1 MSRRD
6 GKVAR
11 QALAVSHERFMA
23 ARAARGIQMAGE
35 RKMLEVKL
43 DGIRSDAKDLQQQF
57 QEYSQGVQESI
68 LQLLK
73 DAGIFDEVQQ
83 LEKDRME
90 VLQDA
95 QKKFKSLQE
104 SADAL
109 VKAIAMFEPDADEKA
124 SVETFEAQDE
134 PEVKAEV
141 KPEPKAVKKPNKP
154 KF

>member
-6 GKVAR
+6 GRVAR

-43 DGIRSDAKDLQQQF
+43 EGIRNEAKDLQQQF
-57 QEYSQGVQESI
+57 QDYSQGVQESI
-68 LQLLK
+68 LQILK
-73 DAGIFDEVQQ
+73 DAGVFEEVQQ

-109 VKAIAMFEPDADEKA
+109 VKAIAMFEPEADSKTP
-124 SVETFEAQDE
+124 VETVE
-134 PEVKAEV
+134 PEDAPDEEIVKAI
-141 KPEPKAVKKPNKP
+141 PKAVKKPNKP

>member
-6 GKVAR
+6 GRVAR

-43 DGIRSDAKDLQQQF
+43 EGIRNEAKDLQQQF
-57 QEYSQGVQESI
+57 QDYSQGVQESI
-68 LQLLK
+68 LQILK
-73 DAGIFDEVQQ
+73 DAGVFEEVQQ

-109 VKAIAMFEPDADEKA
+109 VKAIAMFEPEADSKTP
-124 SVETFEAQDE
+124 VETLE
-134 PEVKAEV
+134 PEDAPDEEIVKTI
-141 KPEPKAVKKPNKP
+141 PKAVKKPNKP

>member
-6 GKVAR
+6 GRVAR

-43 DGIRSDAKDLQQQF
+43 DGIRNDAKDLQQQF

-109 VKAIAMFEPDADEKA
+109 VKAIAMFEPDAEKA
-124 SVETFEAQDE
+124 AATAEEPVEETAEE
-134 PEVKAEV
+134 EIVKAV
-141 KPEPKAVKKPNKP
+141 PKAVKKPNKP

>member
-6 GKVAR
+6 GRVAR

-35 RKMLEVKL
+35 RKMLESKL
-43 DGIRSDAKDLQQQF
+43 ENIRTEAKELQQQF
-57 QEYSQGVQESI
+57 QDYSQGVQESI
-68 LQLLK
+68 LQILK
-73 DAGIFDEVQQ
+73 DAGVFDEVQQ

-95 QKKFKSLQE
+95 QKKFKSLQD

-109 VKAIAMFEPDADEKA
+109 VKAIAMFEPEADSKT
-124 SVETFEAQDE
+124 SVETVDPQDE
-134 PEVKAEV
+134 PEIKAEA
-141 KPEPKAVKKPNKP
+141 KAEPKVKKPAKP